1 MVKMIR
7 LVVLGCAAIAGLA
20 ASQNSA
26 QAAVVFSD
34 TFDGETLGL
43 NYNSFANWDVVP
55 GTGTVDLIGAP
66 GFFDLY
72 PGNGRYVDLDG
83 STNDAGVL
91 ETKASFA
98 AGNYILSFEL
108 GGNRRFGSPDGVTV
122 KLGDFTQSFTL
133 NPLDPLSLIVLNV
146 TTSIAGKLSFENT
159 GGDQAG
165 AILDDVTLET
175 AAVPEPS
182 TLALAS
188 MGLLIGMVARRRR
201 NQA

>member
-1 MVKMIR
+1 MVKLIR
-7 LVVLGCAAIAGLA
+7 LAVLGCAAIAGLA

-55 GTGTVDLIGAP
+55 NTGTVDLIGAP

-98 AGNYILSFEL
+98 AGSYVLSFEL
-108 GGNRRFGSPDGVTV
+108 GGNRRFGSSDGVTV
-122 KLGDFTQSFTL
+122 KLGNFTQSFTL

-182 TLALAS
+182 TLVLAS
-188 MGLLIGMVARRRR
+188 MGLVIGMVARRRR

>member
-7 LVVLGCAAIAGLA
+7 LAVLGCAAIAGLA

-43 NYNSFANWDVVP
+43 NYNSFANWDVVAN
-55 GTGTVDLIGAP
+55 TGTVDLIGAP
-66 GFFDLY
+66 NFFNLY

-83 STNDAGVL
+83 STNNAGVL
-91 ETKASFA
+91 ATKASFA
-98 AGNYILSFEL
+98 AGSYVLSFEL
-108 GGNRRFGSPDGVTV
+108 GGNRRIGSADGVTV

-159 GGDQAG
+159 GGDNVG
-165 AILDDVTLET
+165 AILDDVTLT
-175 AAVPEPS
+175 AVPEPS

-188 MGLLIGMVARRRR
+188 MGLVIGMVARRRR